1 MLNLRHRTKSSSMF
15 FNQFQGGGARMPM
28 DKAAGRTHKK
38 EALQGSRWS
47 QETVALREAA
57 DVGWYR
63 APPNPLSPCAA
74 PRDPAGSSRSLGPAL
89 RAVPGAELGSHTCY
103 GLRVSSAGN
112 YVAIEAQ
119 ERWCMWPNTP
129 GNVKK
134 KTPNNPTQWVQSTR
148 RAPQSCAGP
157 RSRANKHCD
166 LHKAQRPT
174 DLYSFLKHSQATP
187 WQKKR
192 TLLISLPFYLR
203 KHTGLSQL
211 PGQAPL
217 KGNMRALDSAHTD
230 IG

>member
-1 MLNLRHRTKSSSMF
+1 MLNLSHRTKSSSMF

-134 KTPNNPTQWVQSTR
+134 NPQTTPPSGCKAPEGPRRAVLGHGAEQTNTAIFTKPNDLQIYTASSNTAKLLPDKKSELSLWAFPFISGSTR
-148 RAPQSCAGP
+148 GSASCQA
-157 RSRANKHCD
+157 
-166 LHKAQRPT
+166 RPHWRET
-174 DLYSFLKHSQATP
+174 WGHWTVP
-187 WQKKR
+187 
-192 TLLISLPFYLR
+192 TL
-203 KHTGLSQL
+203 T
-211 PGQAPL
+211 
-217 KGNMRALDSAHTD
+217 
-230 IG
+230 